1 MGEEE
6 KSSLQNNS
14 NNICIQ
20 RWNLSKKWNLIPLP
34 LSVGW
39 TYWLFYKEES
49 KEREK

>member
-14 NNICIQ
+14 NNICIYFPIQ
-20 RWNLSKKWNLIPLP
+20 KVELNSSPLG
-34 LSVGW
+34 VGW

-49 KEREK
+49 KEREKQ